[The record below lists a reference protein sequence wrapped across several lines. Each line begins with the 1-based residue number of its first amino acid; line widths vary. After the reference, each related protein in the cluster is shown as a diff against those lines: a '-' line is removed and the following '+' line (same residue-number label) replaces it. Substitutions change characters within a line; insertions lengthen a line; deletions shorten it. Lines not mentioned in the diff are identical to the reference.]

1 MSEKR
6 LDQHTKSAVRKRI
19 SFVENQ
25 LDLKTKQILD
35 LQKRLRKTKGEIE
48 ELKSLKSLL
57 IDVRQDMG
65 TE

>member
-6 LDQHTKSAVRKRI
+6 LDQYPKSVVRKRI

-25 LDLKTKQILD
+25 LDLKTKESLD
-35 LQKRLRKTKGEIE
+35 LYKRLRKIKGEIE